1 MSVNIYI
8 DHNFYDNNAY
18 GYENHSDNNKSD
30 ECCVDDSYNPNS
42 QISSED
48 NVLNKNPNELVYITK
63 SGDLTKLDHVSQY
76 APLSGDNRI
85 DYSNYCAIVIDVL
98 RASTTISTLLELYD
112 KVYITDSIEK
122 TMNFPNSIKM
132 GERNG
137 IKIDEFDYGNSPVEI
152 LKDKNK
158 ITEFAKNGGN
168 LVLTTTNGTRVLN
181 SIISDDIYMGSIN
194 NAEAVAKEVYN
205 TAVKK
210 DKDIVLIPCHR
221 CGDFAIEDY
230 IGAALIVENILKI
243 PGNKITK
250 QLEQLIPLRST
261 IKFDWK
267 NTILNSKSGQGLRDK
282 GYPYD
287 VLYSVQENIYDNVGK
302 YNQKENYVYRV

>member
-8 DHNFYDNNAY
+8 DHNFYDHNAY
-18 GYENHSDNNKSD
+18 GYENHKNIKSD
-30 ECCVDDSYNPNS
+30 DCCIEDSYNSNS
-42 QISSED
+42 ESSK
-48 NVLNKNPNELVYITK
+48 NNLSVNNPNDLVYLTNSK
-63 SGDLTKLDHVSQY
+63 DLSKLDHVSQY
-76 APLSGDNRI
+76 APLKGEDRI

-112 KVYITDSIEK
+112 KVYITNSIEK

-137 IKIDEFDYGNSPVEI
+137 IKIDEFDYGNSPIEI

-158 ITEFAKNGGN
+158 IIDFTKNGGN

-181 SIISDDIYMGSIN
+181 SIISDDIYVGSIN
-194 NAEAVAKEVYN
+194 TAEAVAKEVYN
-205 TAVKK
+205 TAVEK
-210 DKDIVLIPCHR
+210 DKDIVLIPSHR

-230 IGAALIVENILKI
+230 IGAAIIVENILKI
-243 PGNKITK
+243 PGHNITN

-267 NTILNSKSGQGLRDK
+267 NTILNSKSGQGLRDR
-282 GYPYD
+282 GYSYD
-287 VLYSVQENIYDNVGK
+287 VLYSVQENICNNVGK
-302 YNQKENYVYRV
+302 YNKKESYIYKV